1 MMKKMEEPFF
11 KKLSIAKMLKL
22 SMIKKHYIFFLE
34 VVK

>member
-1 MMKKMEEPFF
+1 MKKIEEQFL
-11 KKLSIAKMLKL
+11 KKLSIAKMLKP